1 MSVGEGHLVASLPVN
16 SQRYE
21 RGVSDLLY
29 FSYILLLGPAF
40 CLVAGPSS
48 LLNFAIYTLR
58 ALKPCDSHR
67 WPYPLS
73 SPLAISPSSFSTVR
87 ISISTLIFATFLCV
101 FYLSFE
107 LLITIIKFF
116 RYRWLPT
123 ERWLRTLSFEQR
135 CSIIWLTLISFFCHI
150 LNKSKWFLVST
161 VWRKNTKK
169 WSFGTDVSFQWEIMF
184 FILFINKISNR
195 FLYKYKYKINHVPQ
209 F

>member
-1 MSVGEGHLVASLPVN
+1 MSEGWVICYIFHTFYCWAPPSVLWPALWACLTSPFMPFGHSSHVTHIDDHIHYPALMSSLP
-16 SQRYE
+16 
-21 RGVSDLLY
+21 
-29 FSYILLLGPAF
+29 P
-40 CLVAGPSS
+40 
-48 LLNFAIYTLR
+48 
-58 ALKPCDSHR
+58 
-67 WPYPLS
+67 PL
-73 SPLAISPSSFSTVR
+73 STVR

-135 CSIIWLTLISFFCHI
+135 CSIIWLTFISFFWSY
-150 LNKSKWFLVST
+150 SKQIEMITCVNCLEEKYK
-161 VWRKNTKK
+161 R
-169 WSFGTDVSFQWEIMF
+169 WSFGTHVSFQWEIMF